1 VCRVGV
7 AQQETNSKKN
17 LIRLLFS
24 IILYI
29 LLRNEKGRKTE
40 GGWGGI
46 RSYRW
51 NRRWREEKVTETS
64 SIENGEENGL

>member
-24 IILYI
+24 MIMC
-29 LLRNEKGRKTE
+29 LLRDENGRKTE